1 MLSNNIIDQLQEDL
15 SKVLTKQPTVISA
28 EQMRSDEVLSFPVM
42 ERAIEK
48 IMTDSRVIED
58 ARKDWQEVQKIFSMD
73 PALEVFKQ
81 KYETIFNALEESY
94 QNETKQSKKCKEY
107 AAELIT
113 VVGTTQTNQR
123 FANDYAETIGIL
135 KTEIKNNSGQVV
147 RAKRK
152 EEELRAKMIVVK
164 EEIDEIK
171 RQLEKGIAEIQAE
184 SERVID
190 EHTKT
195 RNELTITSDEIHTRL
210 REVRNKTEYALRELR
225 GQEEV
230 NLKNITEVTNLKEQI
245 AHLQLEI
252 NREEARKRNMEAE
265 MEVAKKRID
274 EAVEERDRK
283 NDQLKE
289 NVKRIEGLK
298 SSVLSKAK
306 EKEKL
311 HENVHSKIVQVEALK
326 KEKEKQRTNLGIL
339 ERHLTE
345 QREEYTNRTT
355 EIAQLEQTLTKS
367 IREHEIYTSK
377 KLGLVKQRKEL
388 EQSKGWLEQEVDE
401 ELRALEERKKA
412 LSGVEDEIDTVFR
425 NKEEINRDIRKG
437 EDEEHIIDGDLA
449 GLHNNLKK
457 LENHIRGY
465 QIEAQKL
472 NRIINLLEKEQE
484 KYGIDASQAHA
495 KYYQTLEELKIKNN
509 LINELQK
516 KNTELDA
523 KLKHQQN
530 LYEAVRSD
538 RNLYSKNLLQAH
550 EEIADLTKKYTR
562 MSHQVDQL
570 KDELKVKDA
579 DLVKQ
584 DRAVQKIVRENEKN
598 KVEKGRVEKNIAN
611 TDSVIKD
618 QTDQVARL
626 KFIISEAYT
635 EKSRQHKD
643 YEMVVNERDILGGQL
658 IKRNQELA
666 QLYEKIKIAQSNLAK
681 GESHYREKQ
690 KNFAS
695 FQNNLIKL
703 RKEFENTKEQI
714 ECVEDLKQEVASLNK
729 ELLNQ
734 KGKVKALRDEVE
746 IPMNVHRWRKI
757 EAVDQENYERIL
769 KIQAIQRRL
778 IAKTEEASEKD
789 NLIKEKEK
797 LYMELK
803 NILARQPGPE
813 IQQELAMYKEN
824 LKEKSAQ
831 MKKMMGE
838 LRQSQS
844 QVSVHKF
851 EIDRIKGELTRL
863 KKEYFKRRNDEDKEN
878 RDDNRFANIG
888 QNFTIPMAYRSN
900 FNTGSENADLLVGK
914 LYSNP
919 QQA

>member
-1 MLSNNIIDQLQEDL
+1 MFNNVIDQLQEDL
-15 SKVLTKQPTVISA
+15 NKVLSKQPTLIPP
-28 EQMRSDEVLSFPVM
+28 EQMRSDEVLSFPAM
-42 ERAIEK
+42 ERSIEK
-48 IMTDSRVIED
+48 LMTDSKVIED
-58 ARKDWQEVQKIFSMD
+58 ARKDWQEVQKIFSSD

-94 QNETKQSKKCKEY
+94 QNETKQTKKCKEY

-152 EEELRAKMIVVK
+152 EEELRAKIVVVK

-171 RQLEKGIAEIQAE
+171 KQLEKGISEIQAD
-184 SERVID
+184 SERIID

-195 RNELTITSDEIHTRL
+195 RDELTITSNDINSRL
-210 REVRNKTEYALRELR
+210 KEVRGKTEYALRELR

-252 NREEARKRNMEAE
+252 NREEARKKNMEAE

-274 EAVEERDRK
+274 EAVEERDK
-283 NDQLKE
+283 KTEQIKE
-289 NVKRIEGLK
+289 NVKKIESLK
-298 SSVLSKAK
+298 NSVLSKAK

-311 HENVHSKIVQVEALK
+311 HENVHAKMVQGEALK

-339 ERHLTE
+339 ERHLAE
-345 QREEYTNRTT
+345 QREEYSTRTT
-355 EIAQLEQTLTKS
+355 EIASLELALTKA
-367 IREHEIYTSK
+367 IREHEIYSSK

-388 EQSKGWLEQEVDE
+388 EQNKGWLEQEVDE
-401 ELRALEERKKA
+401 ELKALEERKKA
-412 LSGVEDEIDTVFR
+412 LGGVEDEIDTVFR

-437 EDEEHIIDGDLA
+437 EDEEHIIDGELA

-550 EEIADLTKKYTR
+550 EEISDLTKKYTR

-598 KVEKGRVEKNIAN
+598 KVEKGRIEKNIAN
-611 TDSVIKD
+611 TDTVIKD

-626 KFIISEAYT
+626 KYIISEAYT
-635 EKSRQHKD
+635 EKARQNKD
-643 YEMVVNERDILGGQL
+643 YEMVVNERDILGSQL

-666 QLYEKIKIAQSNLAK
+666 DLYEKIKIAQSNLAK

-690 KNFAS
+690 KAFAS
-695 FQNNLIKL
+695 CQNNLIKL

-714 ECVEDLKQEVASLNK
+714 ECVEDLKQEVFSLNK

-757 EAVDQENYERIL
+757 EAVDQENYERVL
-769 KIQAIQRRL
+769 KIQALQRRL

-789 NLIKEKEK
+789 QLIKEKEK

-824 LKEKSAQ
+824 LKEKSSQ

-844 QVSVHKF
+844 QVNVHKF
-851 EIDRIKGELTRL
+851 EIDRIKSELTRL
-863 KKEYFKRRNDEDKEN
+863 KKEYFKQRTEDDKQKIE
-878 RDDNRFANIG
+878 DNRFANIG
-888 QNFTIPMAYRSN
+888 QNLTIPMAYRSN
-900 FNTGSENADLLVGK
+900 FNTASDGADFLIGRLQ
-914 LYSNP
+914 SNP